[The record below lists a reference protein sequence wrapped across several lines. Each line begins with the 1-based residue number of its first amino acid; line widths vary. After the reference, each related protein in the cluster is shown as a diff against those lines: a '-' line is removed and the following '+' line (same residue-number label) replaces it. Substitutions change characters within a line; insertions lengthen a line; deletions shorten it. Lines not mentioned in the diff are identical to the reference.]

1 MPKTVYSVRFAARQE
16 IFRVGDRGYNA
27 YFIEDGQVEVSI
39 DRDGKKVVVA
49 ELNAGEIFGEMSM
62 IDDAPRS
69 ATVTALVDTEVIVI
83 ERSRMIKPLSSIDP
97 MMNLLL
103 RIVLTRFRNSQSQ
116 MSGLRGA
123 LGEDTK
129 SLDRIR
135 QLAFDR
141 INAENKLRGALDAG
155 EFEMHYQPIVDL
167 PGGYIAGFE
176 ALIRWRKKDGGFV
189 SPVEFIPL
197 AEETGLII
205 ELGRWVLETGLR
217 DQIELARACHAVAP
231 DRPAPFMSINV
242 SGVQLSD
249 MAETRILTDMVSQS
263 GAVPEDI
270 KLEITES
277 LMVENADHAAEALTK
292 LRESGVSIAI
302 DDFGTGYSSL
312 SYLHQFPLDTLKIDR
327 AFVINMEKSESA
339 KRIVLSII
347 QLALA
352 LELNIV
358 AEGIEEKEQMETLG
372 DLGCQ
377 YGQGYYMAKPQS
389 FADALALMKS
399 QPSWPPTAANDE
411 GGQHMLRSV
420 GGG

>member
-1 MPKTVYSVRFAARQE
+1 MSKSVYSTRFTAGEE
-16 IFRVGDRGYNA
+16 IFRIGDRGHNA
-27 YFIEDGQVEVSI
+27 FFIETGRVEVSI
-39 DRDGKKVVVA
+39 EKNGEKRVVA
-49 ELNAGEIFGEMSM
+49 ELEQGEIFGEMSM

-69 ATVTALVDTEVIVI
+69 ATVTAMVDTEVIVI

-103 RIVLTRFRNSQSQ
+103 RVVLTRFRNSQNQ
-116 MSGLRGA
+116 MSGLRDKSGDDA
-123 LGEDTK
+123 L
-129 SLDRIR
+129 SLDEIR
-135 QLAFDR
+135 SLAFDR
-141 INAENKLRGALDAG
+141 INAERTLREALEAD

-167 PGGYIAGFE
+167 DGGYIAGFE

-205 ELGRWVLETGLR
+205 ELGRWILKTGLR
-217 DQIELARACHAVAP
+217 DQIELASLSRSLTP

-249 MAETRILTDMVSQS
+249 MAETRVLTEMVAGS
-263 GAVPEDI
+263 GAVPGDI

-277 LMVENADHAAEALTK
+277 LMVENADQAAMALAK

-327 AFVINMEKSESA
+327 AFVINMDKSENA
-339 KRIVLSII
+339 RRIVLSII

-352 LELNIV
+352 LDLNIV
-358 AEGIEEKEQMETLG
+358 AEGIEEKDQMDKLRI
-372 DLGCQ
+372 LGCQ
-377 YGQGYYMAKPQS
+377 YGQGYYMSRPQPLK
-389 FADALALMKS
+389 DVIELMKTE
-399 QPSWPPTAANDE
+399 PAW
-411 GGQHMLRSV
+411 G
-420 GGG
+420 